1 MNESNIDTNA
11 NAGNNDARMQTV
23 DQIIKPRWLLPI
35 DDDATVLE
43 NHAVA
48 IAGERIAAVDSCA
61 AIDAQYRTANA
72 ITITLADHALM
83 PGFINAHTHAPM
95 TLLRGYADDLPLMEW
110 LAEHIW
116 PAESKWVDAEY
127 VEVGADLA
135 LAEMIRGGTT
145 CFNDMYFFPDIV
157 AARAEAAGMRA
168 CVGMIVLDAPTVWA
182 QDADEYIGKGLE
194 LMDAVRHSPLITTAF
209 APHAPYTVSDQPLER
224 IRTLADELECGVH
237 THVHETAR
245 EVEESLERHGMR
257 PLQRLEQLGLLGP
270 RLVAVHLTQL
280 LPDEIDLVAER
291 GVKVA
296 HCPQSN
302 LKLASGICPVA
313 RLTAAGAAVAIG
325 TDGASSNNDLDM
337 LSEMQTASLLAKGAS
352 GNPAALPAHA
362 ALRAATMGGAEA
374 LGLAHLTG
382 AVAAGK
388 QADLAAID
396 LSAPATQP
404 LYHPLS
410 QIAYSAARDQVTD
423 VWVGGRRLLEN
434 RRLTTLDEAEI
445 VRQAAQWSRR
455 IAGNS

>member
-1 MNESNIDTNA
+1 
-11 NAGNNDARMQTV
+11 
-23 DQIIKPRWLLPI
+23 
-35 DDDATVLE
+35 
-43 NHAVA
+43 
-48 IAGERIAAVDSCA
+48 
-61 AIDAQYRTANA
+61 
-72 ITITLADHALM
+72 
-83 PGFINAHTHAPM
+83 
-95 TLLRGYADDLPLMEW
+95 
-110 LAEHIW
+110 
-116 PAESKWVDAEY
+116 
-127 VEVGADLA
+127 
-135 LAEMIRGGTT
+135 
-145 CFNDMYFFPDIV
+145 
-157 AARAEAAGMRA
+157 
-168 CVGMIVLDAPTVWA
+168 
-182 QDADEYIGKGLE
+182 
-194 LMDAVRHSPLITTAF
+194 
-209 APHAPYTVSDQPLER
+209 
-224 IRTLADELECGVH
+224 
-237 THVHETAR
+237 
-245 EVEESLERHGMR
+245 
-257 PLQRLEQLGLLGP
+257 
-270 RLVAVHLTQL
+270 LVAVHLTQL

-313 RLTAAGAAVAIG
+313 RLTAAGASVAIG

-362 ALRAATMGGAEA
+362 ALRTATLNGAET

-382 AVAAGK
+382 AIAAGK

-423 VWVGGRRLLEN
+423 VWVGGRRLLDN

-445 VRQAAQWSRR
+445 VRKAAEWSRR